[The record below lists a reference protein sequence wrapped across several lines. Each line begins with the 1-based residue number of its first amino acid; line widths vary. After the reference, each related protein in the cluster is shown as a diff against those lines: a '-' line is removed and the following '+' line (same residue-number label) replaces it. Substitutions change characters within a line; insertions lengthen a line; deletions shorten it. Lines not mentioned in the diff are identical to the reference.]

1 MKSILVVHQGA
12 IGDFILS
19 LSAVEAIH
27 RFDLEAH
34 FTFIAHPGIV
44 EILRRRPYFKQVF
57 DCSDR
62 RWISLYS
69 SEKALARAVH
79 DLLPQVDSTF
89 VFGRPASQIIADN
102 LASHFGSPAHRLDP
116 FPEPDLCLGVGDY
129 QCRQLEKL
137 GIPATPP
144 PNAIIAPS
152 RHNVLEARDFLSRN
166 LGPSDRFVLL
176 HPGSGGKQKLWA
188 VAGWLSVIHKL
199 SAHPN
204 IRLALLQGP
213 ADAGIVQHLRSQ
225 LEFNS
230 ALLLENW
237 QLGKLAALMS
247 EVDLYLGNDSGI
259 THLAAACGTPTIAL
273 FGPTDPQVWGP
284 QGPQVSIIRWQP
296 EDSFDK
302 QAESKK
308 FSEPPLEARVVY
320 KKARE
325 WLQI

>member
-1 MKSILVVHQGA
+1 MKSILIVHQGA

-19 LSAVEAIH
+19 LPAVEAIH
-27 RFDLEAH
+27 RFYLEAH
-34 FTFIAHPGIV
+34 FYFIAHPGIV
-44 EILRRRPYFKQVF
+44 EILQRRPYFKQVF
-57 DCSDR
+57 NCSDKC
-62 RWISLYS
+62 WTSLYS
-69 SEKALARAVH
+69 SEGTLPAIVH
-79 DLLPQVDSTF
+79 DLLPQVETTF

-102 LASHFGSPAHRLDP
+102 LANHFGNPAHRLDP

-144 PNAIIAPS
+144 ADAIIAPS
-152 RHNVLEARDFLSRN
+152 HHNVLEARDFLSRN
-166 LGPSDRFVLL
+166 LGPRDRFVLL

-188 VAGWLSVIHKL
+188 VAGWLSVINKL
-199 SAHPN
+199 SAHRN
-204 IRLALLQGP
+204 IRFALLQGP
-213 ADAGIVQHLRSQ
+213 ADEGIIQHLRSQ
-225 LEFNS
+225 LESNS
-230 ALLLENW
+230 AILVENW

-247 EVDLYLGNDSGI
+247 EADLYLGNDSGI

-296 EDSFDK
+296 GSSFNE
-302 QAESKK
+302 QAELRKI
-308 FSEPPLEARVVY
+308 SEPPLEAGLVC